1 MDQLQE
7 ARKIIDR
14 VDREI
19 AQLFV
24 TRMKASEMVASHK
37 KENGLPIDDLGR
49 EAQIIEQV
57 SQNVPEL
64 YRPYYVDMQQN
75 MMRVSKK
82 YQKLLMHDMSVAY
95 SGVEGAFA
103 HLATR
108 RIFPEAVPVA
118 FPDFES
124 AYNAVVEGVCNCAV
138 LPIENSYAGDVSQ
151 VMDLAYRGQLSVSG
165 VYELPLSQSL
175 LALPGTDITDIRE
188 VQSHPQALSQCM
200 PYLKE
205 HGWILTQAVN
215 TAVAAKNVAESG
227 RRDLAVV
234 ASEEAAKL
242 YGLRVLSSSINESKN
257 NTTRFLVFSAAECK
271 VNPTD
276 NHFIL
281 FFNVKNEPGS
291 LGRAVSLIG
300 QYHFNLRNLKSF
312 PTGQEN
318 WSYYFYTEGEGNL
331 STPKGQLMMEELKSV
346 CSRVKIL
353 GSFPDVK
360 TI

>member
-1 MDQLQE
+1 MALVMILSVLSVCASAAAPE
-7 ARKIIDR
+7 AGPVINVTVPADFEGELNGRL
-14 VDREI
+14 
-19 AQLFV
+19 LFV
-24 TRMKASEMVASHK
+24 LDNNMPGEGGQVFDEIDVTGCPVFGKTVF
-37 KENGLPIDDLGR
+37 GL
-49 EAQIIEQV
+49 
-57 SQNVPEL
+57 
-64 YRPYYVDMQQN
+64 
-75 MMRVSKK
+75 
-82 YQKLLMHDMSVAY
+82 H
-95 SGVEGAFA
+95 
-103 HLATR
+103 
-108 RIFPEAVPVA
+108 
-118 FPDFES
+118 
-124 AYNAVVEGVCNCAV
+124 
-138 LPIENSYAGDVSQ
+138 AGDVSQ

-227 RRDLAVV
+227 RHDLAVV

-271 VNPTD
+271 VKPTD